1 MPGKSS
7 ISYDLGT
14 RSVQCN
20 PQDVSGTKRF
30 RFFATAA
37 LTTSQN
43 NILKSIQSENSMKNN
58 DGNSSFKKDDGYM
71 KNKIKHNVAIHRTF
85 QSCGVQTETVKVISS
100 PPSSSKNEEKRNEPQ
115 QLTALQLEKIARIK
129 ERKEQE
135 AALPPVTD
143 KKSLEAYRIF
153 LEENETKDFNLREKE
168 IDEAMN
174 EKMKRIEGSLYE
186 RYEKNRVF
194 NEEKVK
200 VSNYSR
206 SIYLIVD

>member
-7 ISYDLGT
+7 ISSDLGT

-71 KNKIKHNVAIHRTF
+71 KNKIKHNVVIHRTF

-100 PPSSSKNEEKRNEPQ
+100 PPSSSQNEEKRNEPQ
-115 QLTALQLEKIARIK
+115 QLTGLQLEKIARIK

-174 EKMKRIEGSLYE
+174 EKMKRIERSLYE

-206 SIYLIVD
+206 SIYLKVD